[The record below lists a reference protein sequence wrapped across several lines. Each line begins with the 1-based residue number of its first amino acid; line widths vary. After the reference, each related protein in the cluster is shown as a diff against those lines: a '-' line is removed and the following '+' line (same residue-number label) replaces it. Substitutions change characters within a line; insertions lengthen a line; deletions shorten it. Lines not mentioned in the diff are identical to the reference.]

1 MNHLEQLTA
10 EWYEYSGYFVRRNIR
25 VGKRPNGG
33 YDCEL
38 DVIAFNPSTKH
49 LIHIEPSMDA
59 HPWAK
64 REERYEK
71 KFAAGRKH
79 IPNLFRGVEIPAE
92 IEQVAI
98 FGFGGRGPSPTVAGG
113 KVMLVQDLL
122 HEITAKLRTKKI
134 EREAVP
140 EQFPLLRTV
149 QLMCQHHKIF
159 SF

>member
-134 EREAVP
+134 ESEAVP